1 MINTKVIIDDKN
13 ASRLYISEKQ
23 HSCLSKA
30 KRYLQRFKELVDPDG
45 ETVIFY
51 GRIFT
56 VSNQIINL
64 K

>member
-13 ASRLYISEKQ
+13 ASRLYISEKT

-30 KRYLQRFKELVDPDG
+30 KRYLKLFEESVKADG
-45 ETVIFY
+45 ITVIFY
-51 GRIFT
+51 GRYYT
-56 VSNQIINL
+56 VSNQFINL